1 MTNPQSIR
9 SLSEVLIAFKDDLDG
24 EHVRLV
30 DILEAFHERGIGFVL
45 FVFAAPMALPLP
57 VPPGINIMMA
67 LPLLFLTLQQAVG
80 RHTIWM
86 PEKLLQKKLKTQT
99 LNTMF
104 SSLVPWIKK
113 LEKIIRP
120 RFSFITQ
127 GAFSHLIGL
136 SGLIMALSVC
146 IPVRFSKTVRS
157 FGISIMAL
165 GVVMRDGLAVIFG
178 AAVGLFW
185 VFVLVALIIVFG
197 TQGIE
202 AGMEFIKGLFF

>member
-1 MTNPQSIR
+1 MTNPQNIR

-24 EHVRLV
+24 EHVRLA

-57 VPPGINIMMA
+57 VPPGINIIMA
-67 LPLLFLTLQQAVG
+67 MPLLFLTLQQAVG

-127 GAFSHLIGL
+127 GVFSHLIGL

-146 IPVRFSKTVRS
+146 IPFPFSNTVPS
-157 FGISIMAL
+157 FGISIIAL

-178 AAVGLFW
+178 AAIGLFW

-202 AGMEFIKGLFF
+202 AGMEFLKGLFL

>member
-127 GAFSHLIGL
+127 GVFSHLIGL

-146 IPVRFSKTVRS
+146 IPFPFSNTVPS